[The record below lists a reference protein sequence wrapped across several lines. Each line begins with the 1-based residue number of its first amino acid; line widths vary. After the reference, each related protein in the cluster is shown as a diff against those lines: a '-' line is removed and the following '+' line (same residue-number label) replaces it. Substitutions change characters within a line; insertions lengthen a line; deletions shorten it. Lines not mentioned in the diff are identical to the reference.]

1 MSDPFLDAL
10 SRVNAIVRTG
20 EGSLWDSSLL
30 MHRRRSFG
38 RRDCSIRRAR
48 QSACSRQ
55 HSGLITSSLHACMA
69 HLLLAFRLVEVVLLN
84 TGFHPSAEVF
94 TWKTGMSH
102 SGWHMLVDGMADR
115 I

>member
-1 MSDPFLDAL
+1 
-10 SRVNAIVRTG
+10 
-20 EGSLWDSSLL
+20 
-30 MHRRRSFG
+30 
-38 RRDCSIRRAR
+38 
-48 QSACSRQ
+48 
-55 HSGLITSSLHACMA
+55 MA